1 LIEGV
6 CRLASGATPK
16 PIDAVAEFWWT
27 KATARSRRLEQPGLG
42 NSLFRQMDS
51 LFGQK
56 NYLLSE
62 EQGIGCKLLDP
73 LGHLLQN
80 GPERPASCENSKN
93 SLLFSLFSG
102 NGVEASGRDDIKYI
116 LFFDVIH

>member
-1 LIEGV
+1 MPSLSFGGPKQ
-6 CRLASGATPK
+6 RHGAG
-16 PIDAVAEFWWT
+16 DWN
-27 KATARSRRLEQPGLG
+27 QPGSG

-80 GPERPASCENSKN
+80 DPERPESCENSKN
-93 SLLFSLFSG
+93 SLLLSLFSG
-102 NGVEASGRDDIKYI
+102 NGVELKRRPHEGYKIYFI
-116 LFFDVIH
+116 F